1 MKFPKP
7 QPEPSPQQKLAKAQA
22 DADHWG
28 AIAANPNLSPE
39 AAEWAFNLARSAR
52 AEVALRQK
60 AALWARSQG
69 QGDQMTML
77 RGLLNPGAPF
87 ETAEN
92 ALKSEGFERSRLQK
106 CGLTAA

>member
-7 QPEPSPQQKLAKAQA
+7 QPQPELSPQEKLAKAQA

-39 AAEWAFNLARSAR
+39 AAAWAFNIARSAR

-60 AALWARSQG
+60 AVLWARSQG

-77 RGLLNPGAPF
+77 RGLLNPGAPTPSPPPSSDPTTP
-87 ETAEN
+87 E
-92 ALKSEGFERSRLQK
+92 S
-106 CGLTAA
+106 

>member
-7 QPEPSPQQKLAKAQA
+7 QPEPNPDQALAKAQA
-22 DADHWG
+22 NADHWG
-28 AIAANPNLSPE
+28 AIAADPNLSPE

-60 AALWARSQG
+60 AVLWARSQG

-77 RGLLNPGAPF
+77 RGLLNPGAPTPSPPPSSDPTTP
-87 ETAEN
+87 E
-92 ALKSEGFERSRLQK
+92 S
-106 CGLTAA
+106 

>member
-7 QPEPSPQQKLAKAQA
+7 QPELSPQEKLAKAQA

-28 AIAANPNLSPE
+28 KIAADPNLSPE
-39 AAEWAFNLARSAR
+39 AAAWAFNIARSAR

-60 AALWARSQG
+60 AVLWARSQG

-77 RGLLNPGAPF
+77 RSLLNLPAPTPSPPPSSDPTTP
-87 ETAEN
+87 E
-92 ALKSEGFERSRLQK
+92 S
-106 CGLTAA
+106 

>member
-7 QPEPSPQQKLAKAQA
+7 QPEPNAEQALAKAQA

-39 AAEWAFNLARSAR
+39 AAAWAFNIARSAR

-60 AALWARSQG
+60 AVLWA
-69 QGDQMTML
+69 
-77 RGLLNPGAPF
+77 
-87 ETAEN
+87 
-92 ALKSEGFERSRLQK
+92 
-106 CGLTAA
+106 

>member
-7 QPEPSPQQKLAKAQA
+7 QPELSSQQKLAKAQA

-28 AIAANPNLSPE
+28 AIAANPNLSRE

-60 AALWARSQG
+60 AVLWARSQG

-77 RGLLNPGAPF
+77 RGLLNPGAPTPSPPPSSDPTTP
-87 ETAEN
+87 E
-92 ALKSEGFERSRLQK
+92 S
-106 CGLTAA
+106 